1 MKEIPQRWRDSEGGL
16 HLRYEVKPL
25 SAEIDADSPHPKSD
39 LKPQYFVL
47 RLDHLANDRQHI
59 QASHVAALAYA
70 KACGN
75 DRLAKELRELVAY
88 HAGML
93 VAREIAEDLPS

>member
-1 MKEIPQRWRDSEGGL
+1 MKEIPRRYDDTEGGL

-25 SAEIDADSPHPKSD
+25 SGEIDVDPPDHEG
-39 LKPQYFVL
+39 KPQYFVL
-47 RLDHLANDRQHI
+47 RLDHLGTDRQHI
-59 QASHVAALAYA
+59 RACHAAALAYA

-75 DRLAKELRELVAY
+75 ERLERELRELVAY

-93 VAREIAEDLPS
+93 VAREIAEDSR